1 MDANESKPSGPW
13 TVSVTELKEKCREL
27 LGEGTPYGQEII
39 VTRRGKKVARLY
51 VHPVPQHDRIL
62 EYGGD
67 RDRMTI
73 LGDIVAPALD
83 CPEDLEADFP
93 RAANL

>member
-51 VHPVPQHDRIL
+51 VHPVRENVRGWKRGVDKGRLQ
-62 EYGGD
+62 
-67 RDRMTI
+67 I
-73 LGDIVAPALD
+73 LGDIVSPLYPDYPDDVDAPQ
-83 CPEDLEADFP
+83 
-93 RAANL
+93 AANL